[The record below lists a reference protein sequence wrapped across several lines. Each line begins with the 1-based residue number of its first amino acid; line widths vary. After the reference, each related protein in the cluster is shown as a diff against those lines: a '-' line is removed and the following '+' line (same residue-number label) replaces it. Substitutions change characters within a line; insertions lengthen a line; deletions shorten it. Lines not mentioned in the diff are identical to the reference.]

1 MKCVICKHG
10 DTVEGTAIFTIER
23 DALTF
28 VVKNVPA
35 RVCNNCGEEY
45 VDETVATELFRSA
58 AEVAKS
64 GVELD
69 VRHYLK
75 AA

>member
-1 MKCVICKHG
+1 MKCVVCKHG
-10 DTVEGTAIFTIER
+10 ETADGFATVTIER

-28 VVKNVPA
+28 VVKKVPA

-45 VDETVATELFRSA
+45 VNEQIAAELFRSA
-58 AEVAKS
+58 SDISKS
-64 GVELD
+64 GAELD

>member
-10 DTVEGTAIFTIER
+10 ETIDSSSTVTIESG
-23 DALTF
+23 ALTF
-28 VVKNVPA
+28 VVKKVPA
-35 RVCNNCGEEY
+35 RVCANCGEGY
-45 VDETVATELFRSA
+45 VDENVAEELFKTA
-58 AEVAKS
+58 GEVARS
-64 GVELD
+64 GAEID

>member
-10 DTVEGTAIFTIER
+10 ETIDSSATVTIER
-23 DALTF
+23 GALTF
-28 VVKNVPA
+28 VVKKVPA
-35 RVCNNCGEEY
+35 RVCSNCGEEY
-45 VDETVATELFRSA
+45 VDEQIASELFKA
-58 AEVAKS
+58 ATEVAKS
-64 GVELD
+64 GAELD

>member
-1 MKCVICKHG
+1 MLFVSMVQLLMAFA
-10 DTVEGTAIFTIER
+10 TVTIER

-28 VVKNVPA
+28 VVKKVPA

-45 VDETVATELFRSA
+45 VDEQIAAELFISA
-58 AEVAKS
+58 ADIAKS
-64 GVELD
+64 GAELD
-69 VRHYLK
+69 VRNYLL

>member
-10 DTVEGTAIFTIER
+10 ETVDGSATLTIER
-23 DALTF
+23 NALTF

-45 VDETVATELFRSA
+45 VDEAVATELFQTA

-64 GVELD
+64 GAELD

>member
-10 DTVEGTAIFTIER
+10 VTEQGFSTVALDAEGVT
-23 DALTF
+23 L
-28 VVKNVPA
+28 VVKKVPA
-35 RVCNNCGEEY
+35 QVCCNCGEEY
-45 VDETVATELFRSA
+45 LDGEIVKELFKSA
-58 AEVAKS
+58 KDAARR

-69 VRHYLK
+69 VRHYLM